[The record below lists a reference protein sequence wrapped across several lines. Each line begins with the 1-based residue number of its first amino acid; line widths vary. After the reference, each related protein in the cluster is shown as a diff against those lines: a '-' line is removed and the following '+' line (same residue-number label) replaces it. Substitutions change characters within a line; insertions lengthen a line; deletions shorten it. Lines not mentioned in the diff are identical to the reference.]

1 MIDPPLLVD
10 GPVAG
15 GVALVALALGI
26 VVARRAVATVP
37 DSDPD
42 RGMCLSN
49 LAPQLRAL
57 AERTGALA
65 GLAEAARLGRR
76 AVAVTVDDRDDHL
89 AALLNLTGTLR
100 QLAEPNRRPGYARR
114 GREVRAHSRRT
125 RPRGGAAPHPRS
137 DPWWGVKVRVN
148 QRPITNTRPPLC
160 RTRPGARP
168 AQRRTWA
175 ARSAGSARAG

>member
-57 AERTGALA
+57 AERTGAVA
-65 GLAEAARLGRR
+65 GLIAAAL
-76 AVAVTVDDRDDHL
+76 DPE
-89 AALLNLTGTLR
+89 AALLHTL
-100 QLAEPNRRPGYARR
+100 
-114 GREVRAHSRRT
+114 VRT
-125 RPRGGAAPHPRS
+125 LGG
-137 DPWWGVKVRVN
+137 G
-148 QRPITNTRPPLC
+148 
-160 RTRPGARP
+160 
-168 AQRRTWA
+168 
-175 ARSAGSARAG
+175 